1 MNPIRRFFI
10 IFIFGFVACLVAG
23 WISFEPMNGTS
34 DSFRSIQVELD
45 AHRSRAAHLDHDEA
59 QSIQTLIERLEQSE
73 DQAEARRDRFF
84 SSIWIHV
91 LISLICTAIA
101 SALAVTVTQR
111 WMAPEV
117 RPRVKSALAPHPAPP
132 REKAAAAAPRLREA
146 NSPGDFIFAAN
157 ADGELTSVN
166 EVISTTLGR
175 PPEELLGESIH
186 QLFGRHDTP
195 DLLRVVA
202 RLSPDHPTA
211 HLEVESIHSGEAAP
225 SQWTIHARFD
235 PLGELREI
243 VGYGRHL
250 VEEDSPK
257 EDSSISAEIAD

>member
-23 WISFEPMNGTS
+23 WISFEPMNDAS
-34 DSFRSIQVELD
+34 DSLRSIQIELD
-45 AHRSRAAHLDHDEA
+45 AHRTRVAHLEHDEA

-101 SALAVTVTQR
+101 SALAVAVTQR
-111 WMAPEV
+111 WMTPEV
-117 RPRVKSALAPHPAPP
+117 RPRLKSAHAPSRKEAT
-132 REKAAAAAPRLREA
+132 AAAPRLRET

-175 PPEELLGESIH
+175 PREELLGESIH

-195 DLLRVVA
+195 DLLQAVA
-202 RLSPDHPTA
+202 RLSPDHPTE
-211 HLEVESIHSGEAAP
+211 HLEVESIHPGEAAP

-250 VEEDSPK
+250 VTEDSTK
-257 EDSSISAEIAD
+257 EDSSVNAEIAD